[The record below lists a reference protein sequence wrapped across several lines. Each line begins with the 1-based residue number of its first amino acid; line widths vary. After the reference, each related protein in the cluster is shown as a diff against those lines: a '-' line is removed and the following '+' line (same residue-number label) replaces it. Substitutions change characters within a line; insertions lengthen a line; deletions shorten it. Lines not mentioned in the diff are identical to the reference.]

1 MSVKDITVAPL
12 AFESLGV
19 RSMSSLIKT
28 PDLSILVDPG
38 LSLGIRF
45 NLLPHPEEYR
55 TRAQLR
61 RRLIDESRKADV
73 VTVSH
78 YHHDHYT
85 PNYTENVLIGSTP
98 EEAQEI
104 IQDKTLLL
112 KDFRTKINPSQRR
125 RGWLFNR
132 FAEKFSRRIHIADGN
147 RFQFGA
153 TELKFSHPVFHGGS
167 GSGLGWVVML
177 TVIYGEDKITH
188 TSDVQGPMDEAVV
201 GTILSD
207 EPRILVLCGP
217 PLYLSGRLVKEE
229 QIELARANL
238 TKLSQEVSTV
248 ILDHHLMR
256 SPDWRDFIEPAL
268 QAAELNRNTIRS
280 AAEHAQL
287 PNRLLECR
295 RRELYSENPPCREF
309 LKWTKLPEER
319 RRLEPPPI

>member
-1 MSVKDITVAPL
+1 MA
-12 AFESLGV
+12 
-19 RSMSSLIKT
+19 SLIET
-28 PDLSILVDPG
+28 PDLRVLVDPG
-38 LSLGIRF
+38 VSLGIRF

-61 RRLIDESRKADV
+61 KRLIYESRKADV
-73 VTVSH
+73 ITVSH

-85 PNYTENVLIGSTP
+85 PNYTENVLIGSSP
-98 EEAQEI
+98 EQAEEI

-112 KDFRTKINPSQRR
+112 KDFRTQINPSQRR

-132 FAEKFSRRIHIADGN
+132 FAEKCSRRVLIADGKQ
-147 RFQFGA
+147 FQFGA
-153 TELKFSHPVFHGGS
+153 TKLKFSHPVFHGES

-177 TVIYGEDKITH
+177 TVTYGEERITH
-188 TSDVQGPMDEAVV
+188 ASDVQGPMDETVV
-201 GTILSD
+201 SMILSD
-207 EPRILVLCGP
+207 EPRILVVSGP

-229 QIELARANL
+229 QIALARTNL
-238 TKLSQEVSTV
+238 SRLSQEVPTV

-256 SPDWRDFIEPAL
+256 SPDWRGFIDQAL
-268 QAAELNRNTIRS
+268 QAAESKRNTIQS

-295 RRELYSENPPCREF
+295 RRELYSENPPSCEF
-309 LKWTKLPEER
+309 MKWTRLPKDR